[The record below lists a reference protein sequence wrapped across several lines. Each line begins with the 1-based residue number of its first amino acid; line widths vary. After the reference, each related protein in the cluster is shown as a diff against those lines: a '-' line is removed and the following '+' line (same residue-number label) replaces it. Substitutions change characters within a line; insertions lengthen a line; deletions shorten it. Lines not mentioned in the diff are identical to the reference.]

1 MTQFSQKI
9 TPEEGQFR
17 LVKFFAYASFIILV
31 IFSFPFSV
39 VISQM
44 AKDILIK
51 SYENYALLHGENLNH
66 QVFQNFNVPVVR
78 RYGQIRLRDQEQYE
92 WMDKVV
98 RSTIHGFNIDLVN
111 IYDIQ
116 KGVIAYSTDPK
127 LLGKKVK
134 RTAGY
139 VEAIKGRH
147 SSGLISNVDDL
158 WGIGIERIESVVKVR
173 TYIPFRGV
181 DPFTGQKGHVL
192 GVFELIQ
199 DLSEEYKPIVELQYI
214 IFGLSILIM
223 ALIFVAL
230 LLIVRKAETTIGK
243 RVKEQRDLEAQ
254 LNQAERLAALG
265 KMIAGVSHE
274 IRNPLGIIQSTAELL
289 SSMPDSSEA
298 QKKLSSV
305 IVEESSRLNNTVTEF
320 MDFARPQKPNF
331 QVCYLDEIIHKNLD
345 FLEPELKKF
354 NINVLHN
361 IDGKSLKVMA
371 DPNLLYRTL
380 LNVFINAIQSM
391 PDGGTLKTDVSEKR
405 GRYLLSIEDTG
416 VGIKQEDLSRIF
428 DPFFSTKE
436 EGTGLG
442 LSIVR
447 NIIEGHHGSI
457 IIERKAQ
464 DQEKGDGT
472 GTRVIITLPK
482 A

>member
-1 MTQFSQKI
+1 MSQKN
-9 TPEEGQFR
+9 TAEEGQFR

-66 QVFQNFNVPVVR
+66 QVFQNFSVPVVR
-78 RYGQIRLRDQEQYE
+78 RYGQIKLREQEQYE

-98 RSTIHGFNIDLVN
+98 KSTIHGFNIDLVN

-127 LLGKKVK
+127 LLGKTVK
-134 RTAGY
+134 RTTGY

-147 SSGLISNVDDL
+147 SSGIISNVDDL
-158 WGIGIERIESVVKVR
+158 WGIGIERIESVIKLR

-223 ALIFVAL
+223 GLIFVAL
-230 LLIVRKAETTIGK
+230 LLIVHKAETTIRK
-243 RVKEQRDLEAQ
+243 RAKEQRELEGQ

-274 IRNPLGIIQSTAELL
+274 IRNPLGIIHSTAELL
-289 SSMPDSSEA
+289 TSMPDSSEA
-298 QKKLSSV
+298 QKKLSRV

-320 MDFARPQKPNF
+320 MDFARPQQPHF
-331 QVCYLDEIIHKNLD
+331 QVCYLDEIIRKNLD
-345 FLEPELKKF
+345 FLEPELKKY
-354 NINVLHN
+354 NINVLDN
-361 IDGKSLKVMA
+361 IDGRPLKLLA

-391 PDGGTLKTDVSEKR
+391 PNGGTIKADVTEKK

-416 VGIKQEDLSRIF
+416 MGIKEEDLGRIF

-447 NIIEGHHGSI
+447 NIIEGHNGSI
-457 IIERKAQ
+457 SIERKTEGPEQ
-464 DQEKGDGT
+464 GDGS
-472 GTRVIITLPK
+472 GTRVVISLPK